1 MEIKEVLRNFKQEF
15 DTRYVV
21 RGLIDGSLSTL
32 GVVIGASG
40 GETSIIIAAGI
51 GGGIANGISNI
62 IGALTAE
69 RAIIEEEREK
79 KEKSLLIG
87 NGNLKGT
94 HEYQYKLNK
103 TMYSGTYDGLSTCV
117 GAVIPVIPFFIF
129 GQSTALIMAIAFT
142 LLILLGLGIFIGKLS
157 RDNLLISGLK
167 MVLGGVIVAVICF
180 GVESL
185 FG

>member
-1 MEIKEVLRNFKQEF
+1 MEIREVLRNFKQEF

-62 IGALTAE
+62 LGALTAE

-103 TMYSGTYDGLSTCV
+103 TMYSGTYDGLN
-117 GAVIPVIPFFIF
+117 F
-129 GQSTALIMAIAFT
+129 
-142 LLILLGLGIFIGKLS
+142 
-157 RDNLLISGLK
+157 
-167 MVLGGVIVAVICF
+167 
-180 GVESL
+180 
-185 FG
+185 

>member
-62 IGALTAE
+62 LGALTAE

-94 HEYQYKLNK
+94 HEYQYQLNK

-129 GQSTALIMAIAFT
+129 DQSTALIMAIAFT

>member
-62 IGALTAE
+62 LGALTAE

-129 GQSTALIMAIAFT
+129 DQSTALIMAIAFT

>member
-1 MEIKEVLRNFKQEF
+1 MEIREVLRNFKQEF

-62 IGALTAE
+62 LGALTAE

-129 GQSTALIMAIAFT
+129 DQSTALIMAIAFT

>member
-1 MEIKEVLRNFKQEF
+1 MEIKEVLKNFKNEF

-40 GETSIIIAAGI
+40 GETSIIVAAGI

-62 IGALTAE
+62 LGALTAE
-69 RAIIEEEREK
+69 RAMIEEEREK

-94 HEYQYKLNK
+94 HEYQYKINK
-103 TMYSGTYDGLSTCV
+103 TMYSGTYDGLSTCL
-117 GAVIPVIPFFIF
+117 GAVIPVIPFFVF
-129 GQSTALIMAIAFT
+129 DPGFALIIAVALT

-157 RDNLLISGLK
+157 RDNLITSGLK

-180 GVESL
+180 VVEKI

>member
-62 IGALTAE
+62 LGALTAE

-129 GQSTALIMAIAFT
+129 EQSTALIMAIAFT

-167 MVLGGVIVAVICF
+167 MVLGGVIVAMICF

>member
-1 MEIKEVLRNFKQEF
+1 MEIKEVLKNFKREF

-62 IGALTAE
+62 LGALTAE

-94 HEYQYKLNK
+94 HEYQYKINK
-103 TMYSGTYDGLSTCV
+103 TMYSGTYDGLSTCI

-129 GQSTALIMAIAFT
+129 DTMFALIMAIALT

-157 RDNLLISGLK
+157 RDNLLLAGLK
-167 MVLGGVIVAVICF
+167 MVLGGIIVALISF
-180 GVESL
+180 GVEHV